1 MVKKDI
7 VISEIVNYINSKLDA
22 IYKNNPLVNIFIEP
36 YISEAIN
43 TNISKLDS
51 FLSMVTREDG
61 MIDTDKILNGIM
73 NKLVTTNINN
83 IKGVSINNGDI
94 KLDIPFINKSLV
106 LNNKDIEELKTKL
119 NQYK

>member
-7 VISEIVNYINSKLDA
+7 VISEIINYINSKLDI
-22 IYKNNPLVNIFIEP
+22 IYKNNPLANIFIEP

-61 MIDTDKILNGIM
+61 MIDIDKILNGIM
-73 NKLVTTNINN
+73 DKLVTANINN
-83 IKGVSINNGDI
+83 IKGISINNGDI

-106 LNNKDIEELKTKL
+106 LNNKDIEELKIKL

>member
-22 IYKNNPLVNIFIEP
+22 IYKNNPLANIFVEP
-36 YISEAIN
+36 YVSEAIN
-43 TNISKLDS
+43 ANISKLDS

-61 MIDTDKILNGIM
+61 MIDIDKILNGIM
-73 NKLVTTNINN
+73 DKLVTANINN
-83 IKGVSINNGDI
+83 IKGISINNGDI
-94 KLDIPFINKSLV
+94 KLDIPFINRSLV

>member
-7 VISEIVNYINSKLDA
+7 VISEIVNYINSKLDT
-22 IYKNNPLVNIFIEP
+22 IYKSNPIANIFAEP

-43 TNISKLDS
+43 ANISKLDF
-51 FLSMVTREDG
+51 FLSMVTHDDG

-73 NKLVTTNINN
+73 DKLVTANINN
-83 IKGVSINNGDI
+83 IKGINISNGDI
-94 KLDIPFINKSLV
+94 KLNIPFTNKSLV
-106 LNNKDIEELKTKL
+106 LNNKDIEELKNKL

>member
-7 VISEIVNYINSKLDA
+7 VISEIVNYINSKLDT
-22 IYKNNPLVNIFIEP
+22 IYKNNPLANIFVEP
-36 YISEAIN
+36 YVSEAIN
-43 TNISKLDS
+43 ANISKLDS

-61 MIDTDKILNGIM
+61 MIDIDKILNGIM
-73 NKLVTTNINN
+73 DKLVTANINN
-83 IKGVSINNGDI
+83 IKGISINNGDI

>member
-7 VISEIVNYINSKLDA
+7 VISEIINYINSKLDT
-22 IYKNNPLVNIFIEP
+22 IYKNNPLANIFIEP
-36 YISEAIN
+36 YVSEAIN
-43 TNISKLDS
+43 ANISKLDS

-61 MIDTDKILNGIM
+61 MIDIDKILNGIM
-73 NKLVTTNINN
+73 DKLVTANINN
-83 IKGVSINNGDI
+83 INGISINNGDI
-94 KLDIPFINKSLV
+94 KLNIPFINKSLV

>member
-22 IYKNNPLVNIFIEP
+22 IYKNNPLANIFVEP
-36 YISEAIN
+36 YVSEAIN
-43 TNISKLDS
+43 ANISKLDS

-61 MIDTDKILNGIM
+61 MIDIDKILNGIM
-73 NKLVTTNINN
+73 DKLVTANINN
-83 IKGVSINNGDI
+83 IKGISINNGDI